1 MPQVTAGG
9 ELFDT
14 PTEPA
19 TPRGDLA
26 DGRSATTLHLMAA
39 TAVQLPYANAS
50 PAELREAILPED
62 VDSFDEQF
70 QAALDAAAQ
79 TRRLDK
85 LEAFL
90 EQWRRIARSANHRG
104 HDHWREVLARADY
117 TLRTGEVPPGAASEE
132 EMAALIAARLG
143 R

>member
-1 MPQVTAGG
+1 
-9 ELFDT
+9 
-14 PTEPA
+14 
-19 TPRGDLA
+19 
-26 DGRSATTLHLMAA
+26 MAA
-39 TAVQLPYANAS
+39 TAVQIPYADAS

-62 VDSFDEQF
+62 IESFDEQF

-104 HDHWREVLARADY
+104 HNHWRQVLARADH
-117 TLRTGEVPPGAASEE
+117 TLRTGDVPPGAASEE
-132 EMAALIAARLG
+132 QMAELIAAQLG
-143 R
+143 Q

>member
-1 MPQVTAGG
+1 
-9 ELFDT
+9 
-14 PTEPA
+14 
-19 TPRGDLA
+19 
-26 DGRSATTLHLMAA
+26 MAA
-39 TAVQLPYANAS
+39 TVVQLPYANAS

-62 VDSFDEQF
+62 VESFDEQF
-70 QAALDAAAQ
+70 QAALDAAAR

-104 HDHWREVLARADY
+104 HDHWREVLARADR

-132 EMAALIAARLG
+132 EMADLIAARLG

>member
-1 MPQVTAGG
+1 
-9 ELFDT
+9 
-14 PTEPA
+14 
-19 TPRGDLA
+19 
-26 DGRSATTLHLMAA
+26 MAA
-39 TAVQLPYANAS
+39 TAVQIPYADAS

-62 VDSFDEQF
+62 LESFDEQF

-104 HDHWREVLARADY
+104 HNHWRQVLARADH
-117 TLRTGEVPPGAASEE
+117 TLRTGTCRPARRRKSRWLTSSRPGWAGRCTASSLTTRR
-132 EMAALIAARLG
+132 ASRSPAPCQNPSHASDLRFQ
-143 R
+143 

>member
-1 MPQVTAGG
+1 
-9 ELFDT
+9 
-14 PTEPA
+14 
-19 TPRGDLA
+19 
-26 DGRSATTLHLMAA
+26 MAA

-50 PAELREAILPED
+50 PAELREAILTED
-62 VDSFDEQF
+62 VESFDEQF

-104 HDHWREVLARADY
+104 HDHWREVLARADH

-132 EMAALIAARLG
+132 EMADLIAARLG
-143 R
+143 W